1 MPPDA
6 EPIDEDAE
14 YLAKMDRQRAEAD
27 ALLVDPDVLTPTDP
41 VDGNETLPSG

>member
-1 MPPDA
+1 MPPGD

-27 ALLVDPDVLTPTDP
+27 ALLADPDVHTPTDP
-41 VDGNETLPSG
+41 VDGHENLPSG